1 MYHWLTCCNVS
12 AEGNSEN
19 DQTVLSG
26 SGGSLISDDGNY
38 VNVRLYGSSSSTSFP
53 IASFIETANNK
64 KFFTTE
70 LDTILNTSSGLTDI
84 KLPFKTII
92 AVRYPGGSALPSSTP
107 TIISNATKS
116 GGSAKNYMQL
126 TTTVVNGITVPAFA
140 FIISSG
146 TSSGTGVINNSIVRP
161 IPQSILDGQWFTIE
175 YGSLGVVETGNYV
188 HMYWKLN
195 DYFVC
200 YGTVSSNNV
209 FNTYIPAPSN
219 SRLQVSSIKCVKAVQ
234 DTYVATPV
242 VSITK
247 QKLSNN
253 QYKLTANATTAFE
266 I

>member
-1 MYHWLTCCNVS
+1 MYHWLTCCDVS

-19 DQTVLSG
+19 DQTVSSG
-26 SGGSLISDDGNY
+26 SGVSLISDDGNY
-38 VNVRLYGSSSSTSFP
+38 VNVRLYGSSSTYFP
-53 IASFIETANNK
+53 IASLIEIANNK
-64 KFFTTE
+64 KFFTGE

-84 KLPFKTII
+84 KLPFRTII
-92 AVRYPGGSALPSSTP
+92 AVRYPGGSALPSPT

-140 FIISSG
+140 FVISSG
-146 TSSGTGVINNSIVRP
+146 NSSGTGVINNSIVRP

-175 YGSLGVVETGNYV
+175 YGSLGVVESGNYV

-219 SRLQVSSIKCVKAVQ
+219 NRLQVSSIKCVKAVQ

>member
-1 MYHWLTCCNVS
+1 MYHWLTCCDVS

-19 DQTVLSG
+19 TYEVPASG
-26 SGGSLISDDGNY
+26 NGTLISDDGNY
-38 VNVRLYGSSSSTSFP
+38 VNVRIYSSSSHYSQTIKSL
-53 IASFIETANNK
+53 IETANNK

-84 KLPFKTII
+84 KLPFRTII
-92 AVRYPGGSALPSSTP
+92 AVRYPGGSALPSP
-107 TIISNATKS
+107 TIVISNATKS

-140 FIISSG
+140 FVISSG

-161 IPQSILDGQWFTIE
+161 IPQSILDGQWFTVE

-209 FNTYIPAPSN
+209 FNTYIPAPSS
-219 SRLQVSSIKCVKAVQ
+219 SRLQVSSIKCVKAIQ

-247 QKLSNN
+247 QKLTNN